1 MSFDLMFRKATD
13 FYLNGAYTQ
22 AEEICR
28 QILAFAPEN
37 PDVLNMLGLIAA
49 AKNEHQAAISC
60 FYEALKKS
68 TNPLP
73 VYFNLAVSL
82 NAFGK
87 QKEALEAYQNALK
100 LAPQTKEIYNNM
112 GAIYEK
118 LGHFEKAAE
127 NYEKAVQIDS
137 DYVDAGVNLAV
148 IKKDKSA
155 LLNLTEKY
163 PKSPLPVYYLALFAF
178 DEANFNQALKFALKA
193 DALQQAY
200 DIKNLI
206 AQCYLK
212 IKENNEAE
220 KYFHQALV
228 LYPQSVDALINL
240 GILEQNEAYFKK
252 ALDLNPSSFEAHI
265 SYADFLYR
273 ENRRVEAL
281 EEYHQAVLLNA
292 DAPAVS
298 NNVALVLKDMQDYE
312 GALDLLLNAFLKTP
326 ENNDISVNIA
336 ETLVLLFQKQK
347 NEALKIAKLWQKNA
361 PNNVFAAHTLS
372 AFENKPSSNDALYAK
387 TLFDE
392 FATLY
397 DKRMGQIDYQTLDKL
412 ISLKLDLK
420 GDILDLGCGT
430 GLAPEK
436 LKTPENSWTGI
447 DISKNMLEKAKQKNL
462 YDNLLE
468 SDILSFLETNTK
480 KYDFILCLDVLP
492 YIQNIETLIEKCFPS
507 NLIFSIE
514 KAPDNQKSIFL
525 APEGRYQHNP
535 QHVENLLKKAGY
547 RNILPHHLILR
558 KENGK
563 NIDGVLFVATA
574 KQ

>member
-1 MSFDLMFRKATD
+1 MSFDLMFRKASD
-13 FYLNGAYTQ
+13 FYLNGAYVQ

-49 AKNEHQAAISC
+49 AQNEHQAAAGF

-118 LGHFEKAAE
+118 LGNFEKAVE

-148 IKKDKSA
+148 LRKDKSA
-155 LLNLTEKY
+155 LLNLAEKY

-193 DALQQAY
+193 DALQEAY

-228 LYPQSVDALINL
+228 LYPQSVDALVNL
-240 GILEQNEAYFKK
+240 GVLEQNESYFKK

-265 SYADFLYR
+265 SYADFLYH

-281 EEYHQAVLLNA
+281 EEYHHAVLLNA
-292 DAPAVS
+292 DNPAIS

-326 ENNDISVNIA
+326 ENTDISANMA
-336 ETLVLLFQKQK
+336 ETLVLLFQEKPE
-347 NEALKIAKLWQKNA
+347 EALKIAKLWQKNA
-361 PNNVFAAHTLS
+361 PNNVFAAHTLN
-372 AFENKPSSNDALYAK
+372 AFENKPCSDDKSYAEV
-387 TLFDE
+387 LFNL
-392 FATLY
+392 FAPLY
-397 DKRMGQIDYQTLDKL
+397 DERLKQIEYNILNKIKEL
-412 ISLKLDLK
+412 PFEIK
-420 GDILDLGCGT
+420 GNVLDLGCGT
-430 GLAPEK
+430 GSAASELKKAHSTWTGVDISENMLSIARQK
-436 LKTPENSWTGI
+436 NMYNTLVKSDIVTFLKT
-447 DISKNMLEKAKQKNL
+447 
-462 YDNLLE
+462 
-468 SDILSFLETNTK
+468 NTA
-480 KYDFILCLDVLP
+480 KYDCILCLDTLP
-492 YIQNIETLIEKCFPS
+492 YIKDIEAVIEGAFPS
-507 NLIFSIE
+507 RLIFSIE
-514 KAPDNQKSIFL
+514 KADKNTKTFNLSPF
-525 APEGRYQHNP
+525 GRYQHNP
-535 QHVENLLKKAGY
+535 QYVESLLKKAGY
-547 RNILPHHLILR
+547 RNTQTHDLILR

-563 NIDGVLFVATA
+563 NVEGFLFVTIA
-574 KQ
+574 

>member
-1 MSFDLMFRKATD
+1 MSFDLMFRKASD
-13 FYLNGAYTQ
+13 FYLNGAYVQ
-22 AEEICR
+22 AEGICR

-49 AKNEHQAAISC
+49 AKNEHQAAAGF

-118 LGHFEKAAE
+118 LGNFEKAVE
-127 NYEKAVQIDS
+127 NYEKAIEIDS

-148 IKKDKSA
+148 LRKDKSA
-155 LLNLTEKY
+155 LLNLAEKY

-193 DALQQAY
+193 DALQEAY

-212 IKENNEAE
+212 IKENDEAE

-228 LYPQSVDALINL
+228 LYPQSVDALVNL
-240 GILEQNEAYFKK
+240 GVLEQNESYFKK

-265 SYADFLYR
+265 SYADFLYH

-281 EEYHQAVLLNA
+281 EEYHHAVLLNA
-292 DAPAVS
+292 DNPAIS

-326 ENNDISVNIA
+326 ENTDISVNMA
-336 ETLVLLFQKQK
+336 ETLVLLFQEKPE
-347 NEALKIAKLWQKNA
+347 EALKIAKLWQKNA
-361 PNNVFAAHTLS
+361 PNNIFAAHTLN
-372 AFENKPSSNDALYAK
+372 AFENKPCSDDKSYAEV
-387 TLFDE
+387 LFNL
-392 FATLY
+392 FAPLY
-397 DKRMGQIDYQTLDKL
+397 DERLKQIEYNILNKIKEL
-412 ISLKLDLK
+412 PFEIK
-420 GDILDLGCGT
+420 GNVLDLGCGT
-430 GLAPEK
+430 GSAASELKKAHSTWTGVDISENMLSIARQK
-436 LKTPENSWTGI
+436 NMYNTLVKSDIVTFLKT
-447 DISKNMLEKAKQKNL
+447 
-462 YDNLLE
+462 
-468 SDILSFLETNTK
+468 NTA
-480 KYDFILCLDVLP
+480 KYDCILCLDTLP
-492 YIQNIETLIEKCFPS
+492 YIKDIEAVIECAFPS
-507 NLIFSIE
+507 RLIFSIE
-514 KAPDNQKSIFL
+514 KADESIKTFAL
-525 APEGRYQHNP
+525 SPFGRYQHNKDYI
-535 QHVENLLKKAGY
+535 Q
-547 RNILPHHLILR
+547 NILQKTGYKNIRIEPLVLR

-563 NIDGVLFVATA
+563 NVEGFLFVTIA
-574 KQ
+574 